1 MASPRVALLN
11 NGVEMPLVGLGTWKS
26 KDGVVGEAVKAAIR
40 AGYRHIDCAHC
51 YDNEPEVGAALQELI
66 KAGEVTR
73 DELFIVS
80 KLWNTKHE
88 ERDVER
94 ALRHT
99 LSSLRL
105 ERLDLYLVH
114 WPLAWRRTEGATE
127 NFPRRADGSGPEC
140 DHEQPRD
147 DGREG
152 LVDPSETWRGM
163 EGVYGAGLTRAIGV
177 SNFSEAQL
185 VALAAGAH
193 VPCAVNQVES
203 HPMLPQRSMLA
214 YCRQHGIV
222 VTAYSPLGSPDNV
235 RARKES
241 DPSLLGNE
249 RIAAI
254 GARHGKSAAQVGRGG
269 WP

>member
-1 MASPRVALLN
+1 MEVRRHHEHARRTPKFEAFEQHVPPYVWARHASPRVALLN

-99 LSSLRL
+99 LWDRKPETMLNNKDAEKSS
-105 ERLDLYLVH
+105 YLVM
-114 WPLAWRRTEGATE
+114 G
-127 NFPRRADGSGPEC
+127 GS
-140 DHEQPRD
+140 
-147 DGREG
+147 
-152 LVDPSETWRGM
+152 T
-163 EGVYGAGLTRAIGV
+163 
-177 SNFSEAQL
+177 
-185 VALAAGAH
+185 LAAVG
-193 VPCAVNQVES
+193 
-203 HPMLPQRSMLA
+203 LA
-214 YCRQHGIV
+214 
-222 VTAYSPLGSPDNV
+222 ALS
-235 RARKES
+235 
-241 DPSLLGNE
+241 
-249 RIAAI
+249 
-254 GARHGKSAAQVGRGG
+254 
-269 WP
+269 W